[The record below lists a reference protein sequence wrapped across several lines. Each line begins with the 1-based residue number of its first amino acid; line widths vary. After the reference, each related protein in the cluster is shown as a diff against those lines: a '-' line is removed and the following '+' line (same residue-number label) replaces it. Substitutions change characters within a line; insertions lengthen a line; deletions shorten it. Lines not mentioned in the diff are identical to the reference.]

1 MIKKIKLT
9 KAGGVPGTGMLNSV
23 ISFFLSY
30 FSAFIIFIMFSASFL
45 LFFGDCKEEK
55 VAEAKRYLRQSL
67 WFLSEDLVVMV
78 NGCGLQICGA
88 ACWLF
93 LLWIVCHHSPA

>member
-45 LFFGDCKEEK
+45 LFFGGVRRRKNGGGK
-55 VAEAKRYLRQSL
+55 KIPPAEFVFSVGG
-67 WFLSEDLVVMV
+67 SGGD
-78 NGCGLQICGA
+78 
-88 ACWLF
+88 
-93 LLWIVCHHSPA
+93 